1 VRPPAG
7 GARKRPIN
15 LREWALLAFCIVLL
29 LGATLP
35 PLLNL
40 GRYQKRIAG
49 AISRSIGRP
58 VSVDSIRVQLLPWP
72 AFRLQNL
79 TVGEDPGFG
88 AEPALRAPE
97 VIVEPS
103 LGSLWRGRFEI
114 SKVEISDASVNLVR
128 NADRRW
134 NISSVLLQASH
145 VQNAPTGKAHAG
157 QPPRFPYIEA
167 TGTRINIKRGLEKLP
182 YSLLNADF
190 SMWLADPGT
199 WEIRL
204 EGQPARTDLEATSGD
219 TGDIRLDGEIHRASE
234 LGGMPVSL
242 TGEWTQ
248 APLGQAGRLLLGREV
263 GWRGQVD
270 LRAHFTGQIDAL
282 AIHAHLGIAN
292 LHRQEFTP
300 EETIG
305 VDATCTGHY
314 SRALP
319 ASDAFRCRW
328 PVGDGRLS
336 LASGAVTADAPRS
349 FTLGIEKVAASFPIR
364 ALGLLRVGLPS
375 PESFTGTVDGSLAYD
390 LTTRQWSGSVK
401 VPTLQIANAAAD
413 GSALTV
419 REIELSAQD
428 NTPSALQVTSA
439 PVPLGVAQE
448 PLELSAVLGPH
459 GYTLTAN
466 GGLTLG
472 ALHAAASALRL
483 PRLGQFSE
491 APNEGAPSGVAP
503 QGVATVKLAVTTE
516 GPWMNPESSDG
527 PKTHATGTLQL
538 AHVLWQ
544 PVWMPEPI
552 EMGVVNAIFAPESI
566 RWNVPEA
573 TPGMNAGGKY
583 PAAFAI
589 NAEQP
594 LFCAPGTACPLQF
607 SISTTTLSTEEIASV
622 FAGRQNALLS
632 AVLARFDPTRL
643 HLPALHGSIHAGVFT
658 LGLLPI
664 RNASALIATGPG
676 AGGAQLLRVESLD
689 GRALGGSLHLVGD
702 ISAMGSG
709 PTYRVQATL
718 SGASAAK
725 TAALWHE
732 DWGGGTLGGTADL
745 TVSGSNPGDLLHSAS
760 GRFQASWQGGSLGKV
775 LPHFASWDALGTLSG
790 SGLLLTRSAL
800 SGTTTTVSGTIG
812 WNRSL
817 DLQLMPALGGTPGS
831 AYGSAS
837 GSGSAA
843 ITGTLDKPVAVA
855 AAKPAP

>member
-1 VRPPAG
+1 VEVPAIAPG
-7 GARKRPIN
+7 SSSARKRPVN
-15 LREWALLAFCIVLL
+15 LREWALLAVCIALL

-58 VSVDSIRVQLLPWP
+58 VSVDSIRLQLLPWP

-97 VIVEPS
+97 VILEPS
-103 LGSLWRGRFEI
+103 LSSLWRGRFEI

-145 VQNAPTGKAHAG
+145 VQNAPTGKARAG

-167 TGTRINIKRGLEKLP
+167 TNTRINIKRGLEKLP

-199 WEIRL
+199 WQIRL

-282 AIHAHLGIAN
+282 TIHAHLAIAN

-314 SRALP
+314 SRAVP

-328 PVGDGRLS
+328 PVGDGALS
-336 LASGAVTADAPRS
+336 LTSGALTADASRS
-349 FTLGIEKVAASFPIR
+349 LTLGVENVAASFPVR
-364 ALGLLRVGLPS
+364 VLGLLRSGLPS
-375 PESFTGTVDGSLAYD
+375 PENFTGTLQGSLAYD
-390 LTTRQWSGSVK
+390 LATRQWSGSVK
-401 VPTLQIANAAAD
+401 APALQIANAAD
-413 GSALTV
+413 GGTALTV
-419 REIELSAQD
+419 SHVELSASD
-428 NTPSALQVTSA
+428 NAPSALRVTSA
-439 PVPLGVAQE
+439 PVSLGVA
-448 PLELSAVLGPH
+448 PDPMALAAELAPH
-459 GYTLTAN
+459 GYTLTAS
-466 GGLTLG
+466 GGLTLS
-472 ALHAAASALRL
+472 ALNAAAAALRL
-483 PRLGQFSE
+483 PRLRQLSAG
-491 APNEGAPSGVAP
+491 PHGVA
-503 QGVATVKLAVTTE
+503 AVKLALTTA
-516 GPWMNPESSDG
+516 GPWMNPERGEG
-527 PKTHATGTLQL
+527 PETHVTGTLQL
-538 AHVLWQ
+538 ANVQWQ
-544 PVWMPEPI
+544 PVWMPEPVQ
-552 EMGVVNAIFAPESI
+552 MSVVNAILAPESI

-573 TPGMNAGGKY
+573 TLGMSASGGQ
-583 PAAFAI
+583 AAPFAI

-594 LFCAPGTACPLQF
+594 LFCAPGAVCPLQF
-607 SISTTTLSTEEIASV
+607 SISTATLSTEEMASV

-643 HLPALHGSIHAGVFT
+643 RLPAMRGSIHASVFT
-658 LGLLPI
+658 LGRLPI
-664 RNASALIATGPG
+664 RNASALISTVPG
-676 AGGAQLLRVESLD
+676 AGGGQLLRVESLD
-689 GRALGGSLHLVGD
+689 GRALGGSLHVVGD
-702 ISAMGSG
+702 ISTMGSM
-709 PTYRVQATL
+709 PAYHVQATL

-725 TAALWHE
+725 ASALWHE
-732 DWGGGTLGGTADL
+732 DWGGGTLGGTADF
-745 TVSGSNPGDLLHSAS
+745 TVSGSTPVDLLNSAS
-760 GRFQASWQGGSLGKV
+760 GKFQASWQGGTLGKV
-775 LPHFASWDALGTLSG
+775 LPHFASWDALGTLSS
-790 SGLLLTRSAL
+790 SGVLLTRSTL
-800 SGTTTTVSGTIG
+800 SGTTATVSGTIG
-812 WNRSL
+812 WSRSL
-817 DLQLMPALGGTPGS
+817 DLQLVPGPGGAPT
-831 AYGSAS
+831 
-837 GSGSAA
+837 A
-843 ITGTLDKPVAVA
+843 ITGSLDKPVAGVA
-855 AAKPAP
+855 GKPTQ